1 MTDLGT
7 LGGRTSGPE
16 AINERGDVTGDS
28 VTADGLSHAFLWT
41 ASGGMQDL
49 GTLPGGG
56 FSSARDINTRGEVI
70 GISDRADGAIHAF
83 LWTASGGM
91 QDLGTLPGGTGSS
104 ASGMNERGQVTGS
117 SFTADGF
124 AARGGDGNV
133 SLFDVAPATVS
144 ARTSRRRPTISC

>member
-1 MTDLGT
+1 LPGGT
-7 LGGRTSGPE
+7 NSVASG
-16 AINERGDVTGDS
+16 INARGWVTGIAD
-28 VTADGLSHAFLWT
+28 TADGATHAFLWT

-49 GTLPGGG
+49 G
-56 FSSARDINTRGEVI
+56 A
-70 GISDRADGAIHAF
+70 
-83 LWTASGGM
+83 
-91 QDLGTLPGGTGSS
+91 LPGGTGSS